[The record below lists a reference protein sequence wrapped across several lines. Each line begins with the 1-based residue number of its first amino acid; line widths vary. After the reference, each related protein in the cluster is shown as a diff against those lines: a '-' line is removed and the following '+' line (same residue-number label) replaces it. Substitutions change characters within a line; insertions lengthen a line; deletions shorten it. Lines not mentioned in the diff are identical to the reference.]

1 MMIAFTP
8 RSAVRRPM
16 LFSVLVTL
24 AFLAAV
30 VVLAIVQRLMTT
42 PLSQEALGAAGR
54 VAIGAVALV
63 ALARCGWRSWIAAT
77 ASRTS
82 WRLMLV
88 PLGYVLLLYP
98 LLFSGT
104 YRMPSENGLL
114 LAVVAANGFAAGVM
128 EELVFRGL
136 VLGALLLS
144 WGVSGR
150 GLWRALV
157 ISSLLFSAP
166 HGLNVL
172 TGADPITTAAQLI
185 WAVLLGMVFGALVV
199 AGGSVWPVA
208 VLHGATNAF
217 VHANRYGRDPATDL
231 STALLLALAPVPLL
245 GYSWWLLGRFRQLRP
260 GPVAR

>member
-63 ALARCGWRSWIAAT
+63 ALARYGWRSWIAAT

-88 PLGYVLLLYP
+88 PLVYVLLLYP

-172 TGADPITTAAQLI
+172 TGADPIT
-185 WAVLLGMVFGALVV
+185 
-199 AGGSVWPVA
+199 
-208 VLHGATNAF
+208 
-217 VHANRYGRDPATDL
+217 
-231 STALLLALAPVPLL
+231 
-245 GYSWWLLGRFRQLRP
+245 
-260 GPVAR
+260 